1 MLFVARHGETDWNLE
16 HRLQGRTDIPLNE
29 NGRNQMRQAGLAL
42 REQGFQVD
50 KIVCSPLKRASETA
64 AILGQ
69 SIGYTGEISPD
80 EDLLERSFGTA
91 EGLLITPELD
101 VTDPKY
107 SMESAEHLCQRI
119 QRVLDRYSADPD
131 RHVLMVTHG
140 AFIMATM
147 DYLAGNPLRT
157 NYQTLPKQGNPVCI
171 SGEVDPENFSYALKE

>member
-29 NGRNQMRQAGLAL
+29 NGKNQMLQAGMAL
-42 REQGFQVD
+42 KEQGFQVD

-69 SIGYTGEISPD
+69 CMGYTGEITPD

-101 VTDPKY
+101 VTDPQY
-107 SMESAEHLCQRI
+107 GMENAEHLCQRI
-119 QRVLDRYSADPD
+119 QNVVDRYSADPD
-131 RHVLMVTHG
+131 KRVLLVTHG

-157 NYQTLPKQGNPVCI
+157 NYQSLTRQGNPICI
-171 SGEVDPENFSYALKE
+171 SGDIDPENPAYTLK